1 MINDKNIKGI
11 NSLQGIRPRRSLIN
25 LLMETTVDNFLFYFA
40 FVCFSIAEI
49 LVTTAFITVVP
60 LLGRACNVLLY
71 CSVVMLFLRMLIV
84 RATSAQWIA
93 VFVIAVLAAFLG
105 MRYGFQYP
113 VWIFL
118 FVVSGRGVNL
128 RTLAKITLVLAGT
141 LTILT
146 LLACYAGF
154 LENYTMVATG
164 ARAARSS
171 MGFTH
176 PNRLGERIAEVC
188 IAYWCLNVDKH
199 KGRVVTLCLVSLV
212 YVYLVANSRTSCIV
226 FAGLIVAALAY
237 PLLAKYPRL
246 SILASCALVTLV
258 AGASLF
264 LMAEYNPLNKFM
276 TNLNDLVTGR
286 LYLMNAS
293 YRYAAPSLFGNDY
306 SGAPVM
312 GYTIATGREYHFVV
326 DNAYAHLIML
336 YGIVATVLF
345 FLLIGLVYLYFY
357 RERRFPVALL
367 GLTVL
372 LAVGFVENFTLD
384 IQYNYFLFLISD
396 VIFLHK
402 EAFAFSR
409 AKGKGQSEDSYPNI
423 MPASVQKQR
432 EVTCGANQPM
442 NRGVTA

>member
-154 LENYTMVATG
+154 LEND
-164 ARAARSS
+164 RRSRS
-171 MGFTH
+171 
-176 PNRLGERIAEVC
+176 
-188 IAYWCLNVDKH
+188 
-199 KGRVVTLCLVSLV
+199 
-212 YVYLVANSRTSCIV
+212 
-226 FAGLIVAALAY
+226 
-237 PLLAKYPRL
+237 
-246 SILASCALVTLV
+246 
-258 AGASLF
+258 
-264 LMAEYNPLNKFM
+264 
-276 TNLNDLVTGR
+276 
-286 LYLMNAS
+286 
-293 YRYAAPSLFGNDY
+293 
-306 SGAPVM
+306 
-312 GYTIATGREYHFVV
+312 
-326 DNAYAHLIML
+326 
-336 YGIVATVLF
+336 
-345 FLLIGLVYLYFY
+345 
-357 RERRFPVALL
+357 
-367 GLTVL
+367 
-372 LAVGFVENFTLD
+372 
-384 IQYNYFLFLISD
+384 
-396 VIFLHK
+396 
-402 EAFAFSR
+402 
-409 AKGKGQSEDSYPNI
+409 
-423 MPASVQKQR
+423 
-432 EVTCGANQPM
+432 
-442 NRGVTA
+442 

>member
-1 MINDKNIKGI
+1 M
-11 NSLQGIRPRRSLIN
+11 
-25 LLMETTVDNFLFYFA
+25 
-40 FVCFSIAEI
+40 
-49 LVTTAFITVVP
+49 
-60 LLGRACNVLLY
+60 
-71 CSVVMLFLRMLIV
+71 
-84 RATSAQWIA
+84 
-93 VFVIAVLAAFLG
+93 
-105 MRYGFQYP
+105 
-113 VWIFL
+113 
-118 FVVSGRGVNL
+118 
-128 RTLAKITLVLAGT
+128 
-141 LTILT
+141 
-146 LLACYAGF
+146 
-154 LENYTMVATG
+154 
-164 ARAARSS
+164 
-171 MGFTH
+171 
-176 PNRLGERIAEVC
+176 GERIAEVC
-188 IAYWCLNVDKH
+188 IAYWYLNVDKH

-226 FAGLIVAALAY
+226 FAGLIVAALAF

-246 SILASCALVTLV
+246 SILASCALVALV

-312 GYTIATGREYHFVV
+312 GYTIATDREYHFIV

-336 YGIVATVLF
+336 YGIVATALF
-345 FLLIGLVYLYFY
+345 FLLIGLVYLHFY
-357 RERRFPVALL
+357 RVRCFPVALL

-402 EAFAFSR
+402 EALDCKQANEEGRPEVSFPAMTAGAAHR
-409 AKGKGQSEDSYPNI
+409 QSESPSRCDH
-423 MPASVQKQR
+423 
-432 EVTCGANQPM
+432 
-442 NRGVTA
+442 TATWEMMA